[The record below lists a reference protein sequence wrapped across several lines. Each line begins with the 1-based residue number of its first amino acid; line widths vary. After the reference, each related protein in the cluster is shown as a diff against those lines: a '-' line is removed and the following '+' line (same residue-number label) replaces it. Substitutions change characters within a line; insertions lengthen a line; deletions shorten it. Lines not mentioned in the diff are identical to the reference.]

1 MYIGFDLG
9 TTGEKALLIDENQ
22 GVITSAVD
30 RPRIWKA
37 GHEVAIEVTGTNLR
51 KKIRKLDY
59 EQWRQTW
66 RIQF

>member
-1 MYIGFDLG
+1 MYIGLDLV
-9 TTGEKALLIDENQ
+9 TTGQKALLIDEAQ

-37 GHEVAIEVTGTNLR
+37 GHEVVIEVTGTNLK

-59 EQWRQTW
+59 EQWRQAW